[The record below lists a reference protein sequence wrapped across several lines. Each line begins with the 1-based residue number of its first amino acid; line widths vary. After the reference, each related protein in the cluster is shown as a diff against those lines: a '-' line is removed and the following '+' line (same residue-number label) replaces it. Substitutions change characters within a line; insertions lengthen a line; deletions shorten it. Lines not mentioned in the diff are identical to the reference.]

1 MEVFKIAREPYSHKL
16 TASGRSHRW
25 NLDEQFT
32 IYTASSRSLASL
44 ELIVNLNAISPALS
58 YKVMVI
64 SIADE
69 ENLFTQVLQANLP
82 ATWRSMDVYPQLQH
96 IGSEWYKSKTS
107 LILKVAS
114 AIIPQEYNY
123 IINTSHPDFDD
134 KVVLVRTENYFWDE
148 RLM

>member
-44 ELIVNLNAISPALS
+44 ELIVNLNVISPAMR

-69 ENLFTQVLQANLP
+69 ESLFTQILQAKLP
-82 ATWRSMDVYPQLQH
+82 ASWRSMTAYAQLQR
-96 IGSEWYKSKTS
+96 IGSNWYQSRSS
-107 LILKVAS
+107 LILKVPS
-114 AIIPQEYNY
+114 AVIPQEYNY
-123 IINTSHPDFDD
+123 IINTYHPDFAE
-134 KVVLVRTENYFWDE
+134 KVTLVRTEDYFWDE